1 LPIGAKKSMAEFV
14 CKFGTSG
21 GEILERIYVADNEKN
36 LREQMEQQ
44 GYYVF
49 GIQRKLQAAG
59 VVKSLVSFNRK
70 KVSDKQ
76 FMVFNQELAALI
88 HSGLPLLRS
97 LELLMER
104 IDNPEFSN
112 ILENVYQKVK
122 GGTSLS
128 EAFATY
134 PEVFPRVYT
143 ASILAGEKSGTLEQ
157 VIRRYLSYMKI
168 SIAIRTKVVSS
179 MIYPALLLFLSFA
192 VIGVLVGYVIPKF
205 TEFYQGFSGNLPLVT
220 QILITVATFARG
232 NFVWIGVM
240 LIASILIFRFFVKT
254 SEKARLAV
262 DRLKLR
268 VPYLGKLWT
277 KFSVSQLMRTLHTL
291 LAGGIPLVNAMDVAA
306 SAVGNMLISKR
317 LGNVSQRVKE
327 GDPLWSSLQQTGLM
341 THIAV
346 EMVKVGEETGSLEE
360 MLKNIS
366 DFYDEEI
373 DTNLTNVL
381 SIIEPVMLIVMGL
394 VIAVI
399 LLSMYYPLFTAIT
412 TIRD

>member
-1 LPIGAKKSMAEFV
+1 MAEFV
-14 CKFGTSG
+14 CKYGTAA
-21 GEILERIYVADNEKN
+21 GEILERIYVSDSEKN

-49 GIQRKLQAAG
+49 GIERKLQATT
-59 VVKSLVSFNRK
+59 VLKSLLSLKRK

-104 IDNPEFSN
+104 IDNPEFSE

-122 GGTSLS
+122 SGTSLS
-128 EAFATY
+128 ESFATY

-179 MIYPALLLFLSFA
+179 MIYPTLLLFLSFA

-205 TEFYQGFSGNLPLVT
+205 TEFYSGFGGTLPLMT
-220 QILITVATFARG
+220 RILIAVATFVRA
-232 NFVWIGVM
+232 NW
-240 LIASILIFRFFVKT
+240 ILIVIALVGSFLTFRIYVKT

-268 VPYLGKLWT
+268 IPYLGALWT

-291 LAGGIPLVNAMDVAA
+291 LAGGIPLVNAIDVAA
-306 SAVGNMLISKR
+306 SAVGNTLISKR
-317 LGNVSQRVKE
+317 LETVSQHVKE
-327 GDPLWSSLQQTGLM
+327 GDTLWSSLQQTNLM
-341 THIAV
+341 THMAI

-360 MLKNIS
+360 MLRNIS

-381 SIIEPVMLIVMGL
+381 SVIEPVMLIVMGM

-412 TIRD
+412 TIHD

>member
-1 LPIGAKKSMAEFV
+1 MAEFV
-14 CKFGTSG
+14 CKYGTAAG
-21 GEILERIYVADNEKN
+21 DILERIYVADNEKN

-49 GIQRKLQAAG
+49 GIQRKLQATT
-59 VVKSLVSFNRK
+59 VVKSLLSFNRR
-70 KVSDKQ
+70 KVTDKQ
-76 FMVFNQELAALI
+76 FMIFNQELAALI

-104 IDNPEFSN
+104 IDNPEFSS
-112 ILENVYQKVK
+112 ILQNVYEKVK
-122 GGTSLS
+122 SGTSLS
-128 EAFATY
+128 EAFSSY
-134 PEVFPRVYT
+134 PEIFPRVYT

-179 MIYPALLLFLSFA
+179 MIYPALLLLLSFC

-205 TEFYQGFSGNLPLVT
+205 TEFYAGFGGNLPLVT
-220 QILITVATFARG
+220 KGLIALATFVRG
-232 NFVWIGVM
+232 NFILIGIVV
-240 LIASILIFRFFVKT
+240 IGSILAFRVYVKT
-254 SEKARLAV
+254 SEKARIAV

-268 VPYLGKLWT
+268 VPYLGNLWT

-291 LAGGIPLVNAMDVAA
+291 LAGGIPLVNAIDVAA
-306 SAVGNMLISKR
+306 SSVGNTLISKR
-317 LGNVSQRVKE
+317 LSNVSQSVKE
-327 GDPLWSSLQQTGLM
+327 GDTLWSSLQQTNLM
-341 THIAV
+341 THMAV

-360 MLKNIS
+360 MLRNIS

-381 SIIEPVMLIVMGL
+381 AIIEPVMLIVMGM

-399 LLSMYYPLFTAIT
+399 LLAMYYPLFTAIT
-412 TIRD
+412 TIHD

>member
-1 LPIGAKKSMAEFV
+1 MAEFV
-14 CKFGTSG
+14 CKYGTSA
-21 GEILERIYVADNEKN
+21 GEILEKIYVADNEKH
-36 LREQMEQQ
+36 LRDQMEQQ

-49 GIQRKLQAAG
+49 GIERKLQATT
-59 VVKSLVSFNRK
+59 VVKSLLSLKRK

-76 FMVFNQELAALI
+76 FMIFNQELAALI

-104 IDNPEFSN
+104 VDNVEFSV

-122 GGTSLS
+122 SGTSLS
-128 EAFATY
+128 ESFSTY

-157 VIRRYLSYMKI
+157 VIRRYLTYMKI

-179 MIYPALLLFLSFA
+179 MIYPALLLLLSFG

-205 TEFYQGFSGNLPLVT
+205 TEFYSGFGGNLPVVT
-220 QILITVATFARG
+220 KVL
-232 NFVWIGVM
+232 IGVAGFVRSNSV
-240 LIASILIFRFFVKT
+240 LIAIVVVGSLLAFRIYIKT
-254 SEKARLAV
+254 SEKARIAV

-268 VPYLGKLWT
+268 VPYIGALWT
-277 KFSVSQLMRTLHTL
+277 KFSISQLMRTLHTL
-291 LAGGIPLVNAMDVAA
+291 LAGGIPLVNAIDVAA
-306 SAVGNMLISKR
+306 SAVGNTLISKR
-317 LGNVSQRVKE
+317 LENVSQHVKE
-327 GDPLWSSLQQTGLM
+327 GDTLWSSLQQTNLI
-341 THIAV
+341 THMAI

-360 MLKNIS
+360 MLRNIS

-373 DTNLTNVL
+373 DTSLTNVL
-381 SIIEPVMLIVMGL
+381 SIIEPVMLIVMGM

-399 LLSMYYPLFTAIT
+399 LLAMYYPLFTAIT
-412 TIRD
+412 TIHD

>member
-1 LPIGAKKSMAEFV
+1 MAEFV
-14 CKFGTSG
+14 CKYGTSG
-21 GEILERIYVADNEKN
+21 GEILERIYVADSEKN
-36 LREQMEQQ
+36 LRDQMEQQ

-49 GIQRKLQAAG
+49 GIQRKLQATTI
-59 VVKSLVSFNRK
+59 VKSLLSLKRK
-70 KVSDKQ
+70 KVPDKQ
-76 FMVFNQELAALI
+76 FMIFNQELAALI

-104 IDNPEFSN
+104 VDNAEFSV
-112 ILENVYQKVK
+112 IMENVYQKVK
-122 GGTSLS
+122 SGTSLS
-128 EAFATY
+128 EAFSTY

-157 VIRRYLSYMKI
+157 VIRRYLTYMKI

-179 MIYPALLLFLSFA
+179 MIYPALLLLLSFG

-205 TEFYQGFSGNLPLVT
+205 TDFYSGFGGDLPLVT
-220 QILITVATFARG
+220 KVLIGVAGFVRANFILIAIVVVGALLA
-232 NFVWIGVM
+232 
-240 LIASILIFRFFVKT
+240 FRVYIKT
-254 SEKARLAV
+254 SEKARIAV

-268 VPYLGKLWT
+268 IPYVGALWT

-291 LAGGIPLVNAMDVAA
+291 LAGGIPLVNAIDVAA
-306 SAVGNMLISKR
+306 SAVGNTLISKR
-317 LGNVSQRVKE
+317 LENVSQHVKE
-327 GDPLWSSLQQTGLM
+327 GDTLWSSLKQTNLM
-341 THIAV
+341 THMAI

-360 MLKNIS
+360 MLRNIS

-381 SIIEPVMLIVMGL
+381 SIIEPVMLIVMGM

-399 LLSMYYPLFTAIT
+399 LLAMYYPLFTAIT
-412 TIRD
+412 TIHD

>member
-1 LPIGAKKSMAEFV
+1 MAEFV
-14 CKFGTSG
+14 CKYGTAA
-21 GEILERIYVADNEKN
+21 GEILEKIYVADNEKH
-36 LREQMEQQ
+36 LRDQMEQQ

-49 GIQRKLQAAG
+49 GIERKLQATT
-59 VVKSLVSFNRK
+59 VVKSLLSLKRR

-76 FMVFNQELAALI
+76 FMIFNQELAALI

-104 IDNPEFSN
+104 VDNVEFSV

-122 GGTSLS
+122 SGTSLS
-128 EAFATY
+128 ESFSTY

-157 VIRRYLSYMKI
+157 VIRRYLTYMKI

-179 MIYPALLLFLSFA
+179 MIYPALLLLLSFG

-205 TEFYQGFSGNLPLVT
+205 TEFYSGFGGNLPVVT
-220 QILITVATFARG
+220 KVL
-232 NFVWIGVM
+232 IGVAGFVRSNSV
-240 LIASILIFRFFVKT
+240 LIAIVVVGSLLAFRIYIKT
-254 SEKARLAV
+254 SEKARIAV

-268 VPYLGKLWT
+268 IPYIGALWT
-277 KFSVSQLMRTLHTL
+277 KFSISQLMRTLHTL
-291 LAGGIPLVNAMDVAA
+291 LAGGIPLVNAIDVAA
-306 SAVGNMLISKR
+306 SAVGNTLISKR
-317 LGNVSQRVKE
+317 LENVSQHVKE
-327 GDPLWSSLQQTGLM
+327 GDTLWSSLQQTNLI
-341 THIAV
+341 THMAI

-360 MLKNIS
+360 MLRNIS

-373 DTNLTNVL
+373 DTSLTNVL
-381 SIIEPVMLIVMGL
+381 SIIEPVMLIVMGM

-399 LLSMYYPLFTAIT
+399 LLAMYYPLFTAIT
-412 TIRD
+412 TIHD